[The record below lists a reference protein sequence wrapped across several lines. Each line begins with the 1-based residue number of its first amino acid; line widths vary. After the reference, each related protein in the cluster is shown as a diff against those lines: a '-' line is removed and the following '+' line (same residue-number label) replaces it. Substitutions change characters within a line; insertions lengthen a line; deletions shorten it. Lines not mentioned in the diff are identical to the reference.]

1 MKTIGF
7 IDLYISEWHANNY
20 PKWIKKAAD
29 ALGEEL
35 AVKYVF
41 AEQDVSPVDGRT
53 TAEWCEAFGA
63 TACAS
68 IGEVCEKS
76 DFIFILAP
84 SNPEKHLAYVR
95 EVFPFAKPTY
105 VDKTFAPTAAEA
117 EEIFAIAKTYGTPF
131 FSTSALRYAT
141 ELADITV
148 ERTLAVTGGGSNFP
162 EYSIHQLEMIVK
174 LMGGDFTEVTAEK
187 TEDGYAAEIAFRD
200 GRRATVSYAPTN
212 RFTLTADGETF
223 AVASDFFGLLIA
235 DVVRFFLEKTVSFDT
250 TETLAVIRLREEIL
264 RKAGLI

>member
-20 PKWIKKAAD
+20 PTWIKKAAD

-68 IGEVCEKS
+68 ISEVCEKS
-76 DFIFILAP
+76 DFIFVLAP

-117 EEIFAIAKTYGTPF
+117 E
-131 FSTSALRYAT
+131 
-141 ELADITV
+141 
-148 ERTLAVTGGGSNFP
+148 
-162 EYSIHQLEMIVK
+162 
-174 LMGGDFTEVTAEK
+174 
-187 TEDGYAAEIAFRD
+187 
-200 GRRATVSYAPTN
+200 
-212 RFTLTADGETF
+212 
-223 AVASDFFGLLIA
+223 
-235 DVVRFFLEKTVSFDT
+235 
-250 TETLAVIRLREEIL
+250 
-264 RKAGLI
+264 